1 MTTQA
6 TASKKRERELIETQD
21 ELGFSLLGYTV
32 VPSLKGI
39 EITRQAALDILTPLG
54 YHDYLPGLPKPET
67 SLKRAIKAWMKEL
80 ANKDLGAT
88 TDDDHILLRPI
99 TKRGSGEMIAL
110 ALVVESSDLLAWGL
124 GYLVGL
130 RVFYD
135 KKTGILSLNRPS
147 NGQSTATAASD
158 KALLDKLEPYW
169 EYYKEVYTVSELGR
183 MVSDII
189 NKVDASSMR
198 KEGGTYFIPY
208 IRKTNTGADICS
220 VPELQRLKDLVE
232 LQLPGAPNGEN
243 TSSLN
248 TFPMIDTKKTRRQM
262 AEIAHKSFV
271 GELTT
276 LKKDLDRFVAQ
287 LQKKTTTKKGKVKY
301 GKVKEE
307 TVLARLN
314 DYKNVKTK
322 IELYRATLD
331 MRQDELL
338 TELEALAKT
347 ANSLRETATDI
358 MSEQAELEEDDSAQ
372 DADGEEEEQDTDL
385 ADDDDTPTEAQDE
398 E

>member
-1 MTTQA
+1 MTTTQA
-6 TASKKRERELIETQD
+6 SANKKRQRELIETQD
-21 ELGFSLLGYTV
+21 ELGYSLLGYTV
-32 VPSLKGI
+32 IPSLKGI
-39 EITRQAALDILTPLG
+39 EINRADALAILTPLG
-54 YHDYLPGLPKPET
+54 YHDYLPGLPKSET

-80 ANKDLGAT
+80 AHQDMGA
-88 TDDDHILLRPI
+88 TDDDDILLRAI
-99 TKRGSGEMIAL
+99 TRRGKSEMIAL
-110 ALVVESSDLLAWGL
+110 ALVVESSDLQAWGL

-147 NGQSTATAASD
+147 NGQSTVTAASD

-183 MVSDII
+183 MVSELI
-189 NKVDASSMR
+189 NKVDAASMR

-208 IRKTNTGADICS
+208 MRRTNTGEQLCS
-220 VPELQRLKDLVE
+220 VPELQRLKDLIE
-232 LQLPGAPNGEN
+232 LQFPGAPNGEN

-248 TFPMIDTKKTRRQM
+248 TFPVIDSKKTRRQM

-271 GELTT
+271 GELTAM
-276 LKKDLDRFVAQ
+276 KKDLERFVAQ
-287 LQKKTTTKKGKVKY
+287 LQKKSTTKKGRVKY

-307 TVLARLN
+307 TVLARLA

-322 IELYRATLD
+322 IELYQATLD
-331 MRQDELL
+331 MRQEELL
-338 TELEALAKT
+338 AELEALAKT

-358 MSEQAELEEDDSAQ
+358 MSEQAELDEDGQGATPDT
-372 DADGEEEEQDTDL
+372 DGEEDEDEDL
-385 ADDDDTPTEAQDE
+385 TEGDTPEEESAQE
-398 E
+398 